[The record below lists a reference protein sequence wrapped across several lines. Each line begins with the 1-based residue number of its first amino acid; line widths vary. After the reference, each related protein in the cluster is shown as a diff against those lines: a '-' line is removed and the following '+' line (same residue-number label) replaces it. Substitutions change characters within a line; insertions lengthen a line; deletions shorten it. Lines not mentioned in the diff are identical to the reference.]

1 MIGVTNIYSKSS
13 PMKKLTACCLF
24 IIGLTYS
31 CTAQFYKSLLP
42 NDAFADSLAIIVQD
56 FNSNFTNIEGK
67 LFETTNDMDV
77 YRSKTVLPGALHCS
91 IYRSHSKEDLSASWH
106 AIMYEGEN
114 YDRALKM
121 YKQIVREVKKSNIS
135 KTTEEQVFFIG
146 EMENPKPSV
155 RFTVTTL
162 KLKINEEIF
171 QNFYAEIELVGSFD
185 GWMVQLNLHNKKQV
199 TAE

>member
-1 MIGVTNIYSKSS
+1 
-13 PMKKLTACCLF
+13 MKKLITCCLF
-24 IIGLTYS
+24 MIGLSFT

-42 NDAFADSLAIIVQD
+42 NDAFADSLAIIVHD
-56 FNSNFTNIEGK
+56 FYSNFTHIEGK
-67 LFETTNDMDV
+67 LFETTNDMDL

-114 YDRALKM
+114 YERAIKM

-146 EMENPKPSV
+146 EMEIPKASV

-162 KLKINEEIF
+162 KLNMDEETF
-171 QNFYAEIELVGSFD
+171 QNFYAEIELVGSYD
-185 GWMVQLNLHNKKQV
+185 GWMVQLNLHNKISNN
-199 TAE
+199 AE